1 VDRLLLHRSA
11 GPFRG
16 PRGPERERLS
26 SSSGGGL
33 ADPAHVREQYAD
45 ASRLDARV
53 AIYERFSESR
63 ESWPEWLLARLAIAP
78 GERVLDAGAGSG
90 RLWRVD
96 SRPLPAGV
104 RLVLA
109 DLSAEMLREARVRLA
124 APHRAVG
131 LVHARIERMPFAEAS
146 FDVAVASHVLYHVPD
161 RAAALRELRRVLRAG
176 GRLFVATNESA
187 HLEELRALVER
198 FRLLEARIM
207 VGRDP
212 SFFDL
217 ERAAAEMAAELG
229 PPRIHR
235 RRDVLRVTDAAPLV
249 AYVRSLLPRGAR
261 QRELAELAHH
271 VEREIERSGE
281 LTIGVA
287 VGAVEVSR

>member
-1 VDRLLLHRSA
+1 LAA
-11 GPFRG
+11 GD
-16 PRGPERERLS
+16 
-26 SSSGGGL
+26 L

-63 ESWPEWLLARLAIAP
+63 ESWPQWLLARLAIAP

-90 RLWRVD
+90 RLWRETAQ
-96 SRPLPAGV
+96 PLPEGV

-109 DLSAEMLREARVRLA
+109 DLSAEMLREARARLA
-124 APHRAVG
+124 APPFAAG
-131 LVHARIERMPFAEAS
+131 LVTARIERMPFAEAS

-161 RAAALRELRRVLRAG
+161 RAAALRELRRVLRFG
-176 GRLFVATNESA
+176 GRLFVATNESS
-187 HLEELRALVER
+187 HLEELRRLVDRFGLVE
-198 FRLLEARIM
+198 ARVM

-217 ERAAAEMAAELG
+217 DRAAEEVAAQLG

-235 RRDVLRVTDAAPLV
+235 RRDVLRVTEAATLV
-249 AYVRSLLPRGAR
+249 AYVRSLLPRGVR
-261 QRELAELAHH
+261 ERELAELARH
-271 VEREIERSGE
+271 VEREIERAGALS
-281 LTIGVA
+281 IGVA
-287 VGAVEVSR
+287 VGAVEVTR